1 MKKLISV
8 ILCAALLLTLTSCV
22 TVKVGDSTNYDKYDN
37 SAKYTTG
44 NFEYNAADVKK
55 IVINWVGGKIELV
68 ESCESVLAVSEN
80 ATTLTDGEKM
90 RYFLDG
96 DTLKIHYC
104 ESGHIG
110 LIDETQK
117 YLTVSVPENIDIKI
131 NAVNSDVSA
140 TELNPE
146 SFDVN
151 IVSGSVSIDSV
162 TTNEFD
168 VNSVSGGL
176 SVGTLFADEIDAES
190 VSGNIELKSV
200 VADKITTY
208 SVSGKLSA
216 TITSATSIDSET
228 VSGNITLDFVGIG
241 ASVSYKTVS
250 GDLSCDGATV
260 SGKSYVFGDGK
271 VTVSAKT
278 VSGDLSV
285 TYKD

>member
-1 MKKLISV
+1 MKKLVSI

-37 SAKYTTG
+37 SAKYTIG
-44 NFEYNAADVKK
+44 NFDYNASGVKK
-55 IVINWVGGKIELV
+55 IVINWVGGKIDLV
-68 ESCESVLAVSEN
+68 ESHESVLSVSEN

-96 DTLKIHYC
+96 DTLRIHYC

-117 YLTVSVPENIDIKI
+117 YLTVSVPENVDIRI
-131 NAVNSDVSA
+131 NAVSSDVSA
-140 TELNPE
+140 TELNLE

-151 IVSGSVSIDSV
+151 IVSGNVTIDSV

-168 VNSVSGGL
+168 VNSVSGDL
-176 SVGTLFADEIDAES
+176 SVGALSADKIDAES
-190 VSGNIELKSV
+190 VSGNIELNSV
-200 VADKITTY
+200 VADKIKTY
-208 SVSGKLSA
+208 SVSGKVSA
-216 TITSATSIDSET
+216 TVSSATSIDSET
-228 VSGNITLDFVGIG
+228 VSGNIKLNFEGIG

-260 SGKSYVFGDGK
+260 SGKSYVFGNGK

-278 VSGDLSV
+278 VSGDLTV